1 MTQFTN
7 LYGKEAGLGLQILIY
22 LRPKT
27 NSNPIDL
34 KAKHSVNFAN
44 PSVINLPRHFIILHL
59 LKDAGLPV
67 LYVSICSTVFVRAV
81 VLHNTLSYTLILLY
95 LLWDFCSSSDNF
107 SYSLFCIGSPVL
119 VLHSLAKP
127 TKLLTAIKMGKK
139 GNTHWKM
146 PRYPCAQVLRRC
158 HSLSGHLDNF
168 G

>member
-1 MTQFTN
+1 MTQFTS

-67 LYVSICSTVFVRAV
+67 LYVPIGSTVF
-81 VLHNTLSYTLILLY
+81 VLHNTLSYKLIQLYCYICFETFVPAQIISPILCSVLDLL
-95 LLWDFCSSSDNF
+95 S
-107 SYSLFCIGSPVL
+107 
-119 VLHSLAKP
+119 
-127 TKLLTAIKMGKK
+127 
-139 GNTHWKM
+139 
-146 PRYPCAQVLRRC
+146 
-158 HSLSGHLDNF
+158 
-168 G
+168 